1 MKHIYKRGDSWYYQ
15 FTVKGKRFQGSIG
28 EVSKVIAREVAEKKR
43 VEALEGRLVER
54 PIKAPVFGHYDAE
67 KGRFTDAAGE
77 YLDYYRQNHKP
88 RSFQRMHYAML
99 ALSESFNTRRLDEI
113 TPFLIE
119 RHKSQRKDAGY
130 SDATVNREL
139 ACLKHL
145 YSMAGRWDWVS
156 ENPVRQVKLFRENN
170 ARLRWLTLEEETA
183 LLGHCNPQ
191 LKAFVLTAV
200 DTGFRA
206 CELQSLCWQ
215 AVDFQRGNVAV
226 ASGYTKN
233 GEPRTNPM
241 TQRLTLALTEWK
253 RVSKGGG
260 AGLVFGAYRY
270 REPFERARNA
280 AGISKDVCLHTL
292 RHTYISRLVLAGV
305 DIRTVQELAGHK
317 TITMTMR
324 YAHLGP
330 EHKRRA
336 VGLLDVEVTAKVTTV
351 DFVAGRV
358 VAVSG

>member
-15 FTVKGKRFQGSIG
+15 FTVKGKRFQGAIG
-28 EVSKVIAREVAEKKR
+28 NVSKAIATEKAEKKR
-43 VEALEGRLVER
+43 IEALEGKLVER
-54 PIKAPVFGHYDAE
+54 PLKAPLFGHYDVE
-67 KGRFTDAAGE
+67 KRQFTDAAGE
-77 YLDYYRQNHKP
+77 YLAYYQQNHKL

-99 ALSESFNTRRLDEI
+99 ALTESFNGRRLDEI

-119 RHKSQRKDAGY
+119 RHKAQRKDAGY

-139 ACLKHL
+139 ACLKNL
-145 YSMAGRWDWVS
+145 FNLAIKWGWVS

-183 LLGHCNPQ
+183 LLEHCDQ
-191 LKAFVLTAV
+191 RLKTFVLTAV

-206 CELQSLCWQ
+206 GEVQSLRWQ
-215 AVDFQRGNVAV
+215 AVDFPRGSVAV

-241 TQRLTLALTEWK
+241 TQRLMLALTEWK
-253 RVSKGGG
+253 IASKGGG
-260 AGLVFGAYRY
+260 AGLVFGPYRY

-280 AGISKDVCLHTL
+280 AGIGKDVCFHTL

-330 EHKRRA
+330 EQKKRA
-336 VGLLDVEVTAKVTTV
+336 VVRLDAELTANLTTV
-351 DFVAGRV
+351 DFA
-358 VAVSG
+358 AVRAAAVTG